1 MTPGSNILVRYKVR
15 RKGMIKIGRMS
26 EKKKQELAFF
36 LNDKNRIT
44 YCEKCR
50 KCTEECKQSF
60 RAMVVA
66 CPNYHSKRA
75 LGD

>member
-1 MTPGSNILVRYKVR
+1 MGK
-15 RKGMIKIGRMS
+15 MS
-26 EKKKQELAFF
+26 EKAKLEWAFF
-36 LNDKNRIT
+36 LKDRNRIT

-60 RAMVVA
+60 RAAVVV

-75 LGD
+75 VDKEGQ